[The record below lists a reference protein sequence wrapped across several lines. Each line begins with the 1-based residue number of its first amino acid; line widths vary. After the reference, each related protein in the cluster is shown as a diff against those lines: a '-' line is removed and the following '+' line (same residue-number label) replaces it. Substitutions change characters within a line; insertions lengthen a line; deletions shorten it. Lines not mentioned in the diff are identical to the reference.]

1 MCILELIKVLM
12 YEFLYDYIKDKDG
25 NNSRL
30 SFIDTDSL
38 MYQIKAEDVYKDIV
52 LSNDEEIF
60 DFTNCS
66 TKSKYDDSSSK
77 LVFGKMKDETVDVSI
92 EELARLNPK
101 MYFYVVDDN
110 SEHKTGKSIKWQSS

>member
-12 YEFLYDYIKDKDG
+12 QEFLYDYIKDKDG

-66 TKSKYDDSSSK
+66 TKSKYNDNSNK

-101 MYFYVVDDN
+101 MYFY

>member
-12 YEFLYDYIKDKDG
+12 QEFLYDYIKDKDG

-66 TKSKYDDSSSK
+66 TKSKYNDNSNK

-101 MYFYVVDDN
+101 MYFYLVDDN

>member
-1 MCILELIKVLM
+1 
-12 YEFLYDYIKDKDG
+12 
-25 NNSRL
+25 
-30 SFIDTDSL
+30 

-66 TKSKYDDSSSK
+66 TKSKYNDNSNK

-101 MYFYVVDDN
+101 MYFYLVDDN